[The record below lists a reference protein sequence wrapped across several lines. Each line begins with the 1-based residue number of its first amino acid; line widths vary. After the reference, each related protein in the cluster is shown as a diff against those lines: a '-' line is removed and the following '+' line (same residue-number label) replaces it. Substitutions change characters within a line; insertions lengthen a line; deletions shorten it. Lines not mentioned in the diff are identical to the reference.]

1 MKMVGEARRP
11 YRMGARSESAAAT
24 GEAILDAVTEI
35 FWEQPSDQIRLEE
48 VAARSGVTVQTVI
61 RRFGNKEKLF
71 AAAAGRQ
78 SEKVRE
84 ARAHVTPGDV
94 AGAIANLMDHYE
106 LMGSRVLRMLAEEER
121 LPAIKGLADEGR
133 LFHRQWCEQAFAP
146 FLPGRRGSVRA
157 RRTAQL
163 VTICDVYT
171 WKLLRLDSGLSRSQ
185 TEQALLE
192 MLAPFTMNAPS

>member
-1 MKMVGEARRP
+1 MKMVEETKRP

-35 FWEQPSDQIRLEE
+35 FWEQPSDQIRLDE
-48 VAARSGVTVQTVI
+48 VAARSGVTVQTVL

-71 AAAAGRQ
+71 AAAAERQ
-78 SEKVRE
+78 SNLVRQ
-84 ARAHVTPGDV
+84 ARAKVTPGDV
-94 AGAIANLMDHYE
+94 AGAVANLLDHYE
-106 LMGSRVLRMLAEEER
+106 LMGVRVLRMLAEEER

-133 LFHRQWCEQAFAP
+133 LFHRQWCEHAFAP
-146 FLPGRRGSVRA
+146 FLPSRRGSVRT

-163 VTICDVYT
+163 VTICDVDT
-171 WKLLRLDSGLSRSQ
+171 WKLLRLDSGLSRRQ